1 MANVM
6 DATFTIERELRP
18 CLIDGRFKALW
29 HNWTER
35 PARGREGDVAVC
47 VALVEWEDGSVD
59 YVIPTRVQFLDTK
72 CKMDKV
78 EGAFIFAEERH
89 LIKKKEE

>member
-59 YVIPTRVQFLDTK
+59 YVLPTRVRFLDTGN
-72 CKMDKV
+72 KMHDKD
-78 EGAFIFAEERH
+78 IFFRP
-89 LIKKKEE
+89 KEASGDDRD